1 MKFQIQTLVDVT
13 QTHAR
18 RHDDKTLV
26 NQQANFNSLYNTI
39 GLRTNPTEFTV
50 TVVEENTK
58 TYGFGKKYSGKHKI
72 WIVDFEVEAEASTS
86 VENME
91 EDFDLVP
98 VIVDL
103 HETAQLDKNMF
114 VTSKKSTLTNVIFT
128 RTDK

>member
-1 MKFQIQTLVDVT
+1 
-13 QTHAR
+13 
-18 RHDDKTLV
+18 
-26 NQQANFNSLYNTI
+26 
-39 GLRTNPTEFTV
+39 
-50 TVVEENTK
+50 
-58 TYGFGKKYSGKHKI
+58 
-72 WIVDFEVEAEASTS
+72 
-86 VENME
+86 ME